1 MNVAFTPA
9 AASALSTEIW
19 HSAASGRAGSWT
31 SMAGCVVLRLEEVDE
46 RVGLE

>member
-19 HSAASGRAGSWT
+19 HSAASGRAG
-31 SMAGCVVLRLEEVDE
+31 CVVLRLEEVDE